1 MLSLQTE
8 LYLLEINT
16 LPGMKET
23 SLLPMSAR
31 CAGLDF
37 TALVREMVTPALR
50 RFHAAN
56 ASTES

>member
-1 MLSLQTE
+1 VNNP

-37 TALVREMVTPALR
+37 TALVRELVSPAVQRFR
-50 RFHAAN
+50 RGVQVIH
-56 ASTES
+56 S

>member
-1 MLSLQTE
+1 LF
-8 LYLLEINT
+8 LLEINT

-37 TALVREMVTPALR
+37 AALVKDMVQPALTR
-50 RFHAAN
+50 HRK
-56 ASTES
+56 TLLKT